1 MSRIDVLYSDINLY
15 AGKLPNELVLNADS
29 LNQNI
34 ACIFETP
41 KKSRWFRPRVGSDVN
56 KHLFEP
62 IDSVTASRIKYDMER
77 ALQDN
82 GEQRIVFDSITVI
95 PDPARDQYFVDI
107 RYRAPTLEAQQ
118 FTFQF
123 NLSRGFS

>member
-1 MSRIDVLYSDINLY
+1 MANIDVIYSDINLY
-15 AGKLPNELVLNADS
+15 AGKVPSELVLNADS

-41 KKSRWFRPRVGSDVN
+41 KKSRWFRPRLGSEVN

-62 IDSVTASRIKYDMER
+62 IDSVTASRIQYDMER
-77 ALQDN
+77 ALADN
-82 GEQRIVFDSITVI
+82 GEMRLIFDQIVVL
-95 PDPARDQYFVDI
+95 PDPQNEQYFVDI
-107 RYRAPTLEAQQ
+107 RYRAPSLEAQQ